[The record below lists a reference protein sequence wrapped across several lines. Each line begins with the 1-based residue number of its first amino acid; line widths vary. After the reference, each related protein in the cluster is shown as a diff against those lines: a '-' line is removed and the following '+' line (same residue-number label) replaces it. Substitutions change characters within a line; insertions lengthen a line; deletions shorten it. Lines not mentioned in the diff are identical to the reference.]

1 MPRPLLSLL
10 ALLCL
15 GSLAQA
21 QIFAIHFSDEK
32 AAARYRK
39 DLVRIDG
46 REVLVG
52 EARSGITYDPARRN
66 INYPRDGRIELY
78 VPDPA
83 DPTAVPYRLEGE
95 ERVLTDRKR
104 VIPVQGQHV
113 ARIAVLIDHQSLAGL
128 AQEYRVRLAQV
139 SEHALARDGHPK
151 ASAGWLAAHRRMIAA
166 QERLQSWLENS
177 AFPAAAKKL
186 GTEIER
192 QRKTVEADALAAR
205 LESAL
210 KAIRRV
216 PTPEKLLQA
225 SQDITGGQ
233 VKFLV
238 LESQHIRLTALE
250 SIGEERLRGLLDLG
264 ERIIA
269 GFRADCIDPYV
280 DETFEDKIPA
290 GLFSE
295 FWLGPPDRG
304 HHERFYV
311 SYYGQSWGQRKEQL
325 LESAGMRT
333 RLFGNPE
340 HLDYFRVEDNSDL
353 EGIVA
358 HGLGHHLTL
367 VHYNLNRRGFDQ
379 DWLAEG
385 CALYVSLEY
394 LGRNTVT
401 CKAFAPEGRYVRD
414 EKAKEGEKTLQ
425 VGLRAYY
432 NSLALEFG
440 PPIDRLVLKKL
451 FEMEDGD
458 LAKSWSLY
466 DYVVRKE
473 GRRGQEF
480 LRSACQHSS
489 NRQTFVQRWREEAQ
503 RLWGVQGQ
511 DVFRIVDEA
520 WRAFARSGQDTGD
533 TNRRR

>member
-1 MPRPLLSLL
+1 MRRSLLPVL

-15 GSLAQA
+15 ASLAQA
-21 QIFAIHFSDEK
+21 QIFAVHFNDEK
-32 AAARYRK
+32 AAQRYRK

-46 REVLVG
+46 RDVLVG

-66 INYPRDGRIELY
+66 ITFPREGRFELF
-78 VPDPA
+78 VPDPG
-83 DPTAVPYRLEGE
+83 DPSAVPYRLEGE

-113 ARIAVLIDHQSLAGL
+113 ARIALLVEHQSLAGL

-139 SEHALARDGHPK
+139 NEHALVRDGQPK
-151 ASAGWLAAHRRMIAA
+151 ASAGWLAAHRRMLAA
-166 QERLQSWLENS
+166 QERLQSWLESS
-177 AFPAAAKKL
+177 AFPVAAKKL

-192 QRKTVEADALAAR
+192 QRKTVESDALAAR

-216 PTPEKLLQA
+216 PVPDKLTQA
-225 SQDITGGQ
+225 SANITGGT
-233 VKFLV
+233 VKFIV
-238 LESQHIRLTALE
+238 MESQHLRITALE
-250 SIGEERLRGLLDLG
+250 SVGEERVRALLDLG
-264 ERIIA
+264 ERIVA

-280 DETFEDKIPA
+280 DEAFEDKIPA
-290 GLFSE
+290 GIFSE
-295 FWLGPPDRG
+295 FWLGPPDRT

-311 SYYGQSWGQRKEQL
+311 DYYGLSWGDRKEQR
-325 LESAGMRT
+325 LESAGTRT
-333 RLFGNPE
+333 RLFGSSE
-340 HLDYFRVEDNSDL
+340 HLDYFRIEENSDL

-414 EKAKEGEKTLQ
+414 EKGKEGEKTLQ

-432 NSLALEFG
+432 NSLALELG
-440 PPIDRLVLKKL
+440 PPLDRLVLKKL

-466 DYVVRKE
+466 DYIVRRE

-489 NRQTFVQRWREEAQ
+489 NRQTFIQRWREDAQ

-511 DVFRIVDEA
+511 DVFRTVDEA